1 MTVARELAMYK
12 LEVVGIQ
19 EVGWD
24 KTGIVRARDYILS
37 TEKGTKSST
46 GNRTYVQQNTN
57 TS

>member
-37 TEKGTKSST
+37 TEKGTKSSVRI
-46 GNRTYVQQNTN
+46 RTEANP
-57 TS
+57 S